1 MFTIQK
7 LPFGPYGQYRLES
20 ADGQTALH
28 LAPAAGANVLQ
39 IILNNHPI
47 LDGYETPEALA
58 EARGGKSAV
67 LFPFPNRL
75 DGGRYSFFGQ
85 EYHFPINNA
94 ATGNAIHGFVR
105 KEAFAVDRVVLT
117 NHYASITCSYHYS
130 GKFDFFPFP
139 FQLDLEFS
147 VYTRGVFRMQVQVR
161 NLNHFDMPV
170 GFGWHPYFRL
180 AENTDAHALT
190 LPPCERVEVDNRLL
204 PTGVRTAYSE
214 FAAATPVAG
223 TQLDNCFACTGH
235 ENPYRLS
242 LQGPQGKL
250 HLNLESEA
258 FPFFQVFTPEERNS
272 IALEPMSCNVNAFQN
287 GEGLVELAPNGIW
300 NGLIELSL
308 D

>member
-7 LPFGPYGQYRLES
+7 QPFGPYELYRLAS

-39 IILNNHPI
+39 IVLNSRPV

-58 EARGGKSAV
+58 EAKGGKSAV

-85 EYHFPINNA
+85 EYLFPINNA

-117 NHYASITCSYHYS
+117 NHYAAITCSYHYS
-130 GKFDFFPFP
+130 GKYAHFPFP

-147 VYTRGVFRMQVQVR
+147 VYTRGLFRMQVQVR
-161 NLNHFDMPV
+161 NLNHFDMPM

-180 AENTDAHALT
+180 ADRTDDHTLT
-190 LPPCERVEVDNRLL
+190 LPPCEQVAVDNRLL
-204 PTGVRTAYSE
+204 PTGVRTAYSA
-214 FAAATPVAG
+214 FAGPTPVAG
-223 TQLDNCFACTGH
+223 TQLDNCFAYTGK
-235 ENPYRLS
+235 EDQYPLLAEGRL
-242 LQGPQGKL
+242 GKL
-250 HLNLESEA
+250 RMNLETAA

-272 IALEPMSCNVNAFQN
+272 IALEPMSCNINAFQN
-287 GEGLVELAPNGIW
+287 GEGLVQLAPNSTW

-308 D
+308 G

>member
-7 LPFGPYGQYRLES
+7 HPFGPYEQYRLQS

-28 LAPAAGANVLQ
+28 LAPAAGANILQ
-39 IILNNHPI
+39 IILNNRPI

-58 EARGGKSAV
+58 EAKGGKSAV

-94 ATGNAIHGFVR
+94 ATENAIHGFVR

-117 NHYASITCSYHYS
+117 NHYAAITCSYHYS
-130 GKFDFFPFP
+130 GKYAHFPFP

-147 VYTRGVFRMQVQVR
+147 VYTRGLFRMQVEVR

-180 AENTDAHALT
+180 ADRTDAHVLT

-204 PTGVRTAYSE
+204 PTGIRTPYDA
-214 FAAATPVAG
+214 FAAPAPVGGA
-223 TQLDNCFACTGH
+223 QLDNCFACTGA
-235 ENPYRLS
+235 EGQYRLS
-242 LQGPQGKL
+242 AEGTLGKL
-250 HLNLESEA
+250 RMNLDTGS

-272 IALEPMSCNVNAFQN
+272 IALEPMSCNINAFQN
-287 GEGLVELAPNGIW
+287 GEGLVQLAPNGIW
-300 NGLIELSL
+300 SGLIELSL